1 MSIADPADTAVS
13 VYFEVHI
20 DGYELG
26 AFTGCDGLGCE
37 IVIEPREE
45 GGQNSYVH
53 QLPGRIK
60 YTNVKLTRPVTIET
74 TKIAAWF
81 AMMNGIVRRTRAEI
95 IVKNHDNNAV
105 FAGLDLCD
113 PGALDRTVAVG
124 GITEDRHRDA
134 GARPPRVP
142 PERGGLTWP
151 SPSAPRWPGRGSSS
165 ASLSPTARTAS
176 RRAPSRST

>member
-1 MSIADPADTAVS
+1 MAIADPADTAVS

-60 YTNVKLTRPVTIET
+60 YTNVKLTRPVTVET

-105 FAGLDLCD
+105 FAW
-113 PGALDRTVAVG
+113 V
-124 GITEDRHRDA
+124 
-134 GARPPRVP
+134 
-142 PERGGLTWP
+142 LTDVIP
-151 SPSAPRWPGRGSSS
+151 VRWTGP
-165 ASLSPTARTAS
+165 SLSVDSPKIATETLELAHHGFL
-176 RRAPSRST
+176 PDVVG